1 MRTFGFTTTGVQP
14 TWIVL
19 NEISSS
25 QWPSSATYRSWL
37 ETVVHTLHV
46 DDGHE
51 IILYAPFDH
60 PGANAA
66 DWQTLAADAYI
77 APENY
82 QSGAEIESLNFSLSA
97 VQANYQLTKTSYA
110 ALGVPVS
117 RLFLG
122 EDYSQTTAGTDYGRS
137 GVSMDDWNEA
147 IEVRSQAI
155 HNVGFYGSISYDW
168 GKDAMGVLEDEMIQY
183 EQTYRAQILP

>member
-1 MRTFGFTTTGVQP
+1 MQPIGKHSRPMRT
-14 TWIVL
+14 
-19 NEISSS
+19 S
-25 QWPSSATYRSWL
+25 RRR
-37 ETVVHTLHV
+37 
-46 DDGHE
+46 
-51 IILYAPFDH
+51 IIK
-60 PGANAA
+60 AA
-66 DWQTLAADAYI
+66 RKSKASILPHA
-77 APENY
+77 
-82 QSGAEIESLNFSLSA
+82 A

-110 ALGVPVS
+110 ALGVPAS